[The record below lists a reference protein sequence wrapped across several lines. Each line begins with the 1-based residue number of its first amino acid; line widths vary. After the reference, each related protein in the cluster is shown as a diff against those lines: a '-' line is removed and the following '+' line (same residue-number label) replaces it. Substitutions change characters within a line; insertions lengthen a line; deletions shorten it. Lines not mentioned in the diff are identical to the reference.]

1 MQNKIAKA
9 KTAAAGMAL
18 GIMNAMYMAPVYATN
33 SGNKTI
39 ESVSVS
45 SDADA
50 DKLIGS
56 ALGLVL
62 MFAQWIGGFL
72 IVYGAFMLFLAMKNE
87 EPESKSKAIM
97 TMGCGIGLFALKT
110 ILVQAGIISAAT
122 A

>member
-18 GIMNAMYMAPVYATN
+18 GIMNTIYMAPIYAAN
-33 SGNKTI
+33 GEKTI
-39 ESVSVS
+39 ESVTVS
-45 SDADA
+45 NDADA
-50 DKLIGS
+50 DALIGS